1 MTNSTTV
8 VEFILLGLTDD
19 HQLKILL
26 FLVLL
31 LILLLILTGNLV
43 IVVITLVDH
52 HLQTPMYFFLRN
64 FAFLEGCFTLI
75 IIPNFL
81 YSLTTGIKA
90 ISFASCFLQSFFFFR
105 FGTSVYFHLAVM
117 SFDRYMAICNP
128 LHYGTIMDSRVCL
141 QLVLGCWLVSFLFFF
156 PITILFSQLPFCGPN
171 VIDHFYCDAAP
182 LLQLSCMDTGFI
194 EIISLIIAV
203 ITLLGTLTVNVV
215 SYGCI
220 ISTIL
225 QIPSSTG
232 KKKAFS
238 TCSAHLLVVVILYG
252 SSIFRYIRPAQ
263 RGGQASDKVISFF
276 YAVVTQLFNLY
287 IYALR
292 NTQVKQALKDAGGR
306 AFSKHLRCS

>member
-8 VEFILLGLTDD
+8 VEFTLLGLTDD

-31 LILLLILTGNLV
+31 LILLLILMGNLA

-52 HLQTPMYFFLRN
+52 HLQTPMYFFLRC
-64 FAFLEGCFTLI
+64 FALLEGCFTLI

-81 YSLTTGIKA
+81 YSLMTGINA
-90 ISFASCFLQSFFFFR
+90 ISFASCFLQSFFFFL

-128 LHYGTIMDSRVCL
+128 LHYVTIMDSRVCL
-141 QLVLGCWLVSFLFFF
+141 QLVLGCWLVSFLFVF
-156 PITILFSQLPFCGPN
+156 PVTIMFSQLPFCGPN

-194 EIISLIIAV
+194 EITVLITAV

-220 ISTIL
+220 IATIL

-276 YAVVTQLFNLY
+276 YAVVTQLFNPY

-292 NTQVKQALKDAGGR
+292 NKQVKQALKDAGGR
-306 AFSKHLRCS
+306 AFSKRLRRS